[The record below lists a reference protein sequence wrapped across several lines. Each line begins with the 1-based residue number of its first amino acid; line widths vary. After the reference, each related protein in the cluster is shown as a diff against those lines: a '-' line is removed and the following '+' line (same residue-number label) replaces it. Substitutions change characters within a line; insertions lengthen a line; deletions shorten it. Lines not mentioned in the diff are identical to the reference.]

1 MWTSCAAF
9 FLAHV
14 HNNLIR
20 TKLGA
25 LLVNTL
31 WAFLF
36 LVSFLACFAHS
47 ASIFPFFPHTLLSP
61 VFLRLASSH
70 AVLLPS
76 PQSAF
81 LQQATGFT
89 FATSILV
96 KLMAVV
102 AHKAGTQCCD
112 VARCPTA
119 ALHNPV
125 WSMCWLDRSVFTQAP
140 GACHDPAA
148 ATLRG
153 RLAVHCVTHRRAAVW
168 GKLVLW
174 AAKHPPGIFYHCP
187 RVRLYCQSLVWNIW
201 LLYWLNGNWE
211 SKCSQNVGFRELTIV
226 QK

>member
-1 MWTSCAAF
+1 MWTSCAAS
-9 FLAHV
+9 FLTHM

-31 WAFLF
+31 SLF
-36 LVSFLACFAHS
+36 VHGQLSRLLRSFCLYLPILSTHTHS
-47 ASIFPFFPHTLLSP
+47 FPLS
-61 VFLRLASSH
+61 FS
-70 AVLLPS
+70 VLLYPMPFAS
-76 PQSAF
+76 LPHSQHF
-81 LQQATGFT
+81 LQRATGFT
-89 FATSILV
+89 SATSILV

-125 WSMCWLDRSVFTQAP
+125 WSMCWLDRPVFTQAP
-140 GACHDPAA
+140 GARRDPAA

-174 AAKHPPGIFYHCP
+174 AAKHPPPAYFI
-187 RVRLYCQSLVWNIW
+187 
-201 LLYWLNGNWE
+201 
-211 SKCSQNVGFRELTIV
+211 TV
-226 QK
+226 QG

>member
-1 MWTSCAAF
+1 MWTSCAAS
-9 FLAHV
+9 FLTHM

-25 LLVNTL
+25 LFVNTL

-36 LVSFLACFAHS
+36 MVSFLACFAHS

-61 VFLRLASSH
+61 VLLRLALSVFAS
-70 AVLLPS
+70 LPHS
-76 PQSAF
+76 QHF
-81 LQQATGFT
+81 LQRATGFT
-89 FATSILV
+89 SATSILV

-125 WSMCWLDRSVFTQAP
+125 WSMCWLDRPVFTQAP
-140 GACHDPAA
+140 GARRDPAA

-174 AAKHPPGIFYHCP
+174 APPAYFI
-187 RVRLYCQSLVWNIW
+187 
-201 LLYWLNGNWE
+201 
-211 SKCSQNVGFRELTIV
+211 TV
-226 QK
+226 QG

>member
-1 MWTSCAAF
+1 MWTSCAAS
-9 FLAHV
+9 FLTHM

-36 LVSFLACFAHS
+36 MVSFLACFAHS
-47 ASIFPFFPHTLLSP
+47 ASIFPFFPHTHSFPLS
-61 VFLRLASSH
+61 FS
-70 AVLLPS
+70 VLLYPMPFAS
-76 PQSAF
+76 LPHSQHF
-81 LQQATGFT
+81 LQRATGFT
-89 FATSILV
+89 SATSILV

-125 WSMCWLDRSVFTQAP
+125 WSMCWLDRPVFTQAP
-140 GACHDPAA
+140 GARRDPAA

-174 AAKHPPGIFYHCP
+174 AAKHPPPGIFYHCP
-187 RVRLYCQSLVWNIW
+187 RVRLYSQSLVWN
-201 LLYWLNGNWE
+201 
-211 SKCSQNVGFRELTIV
+211 T
-226 QK
+226 